1 MFGIILMRVGVKMYN
16 YIIGTITMQT
26 ASYIVIEA
34 YNVGYTINV
43 ANPYSFELGK
53 DYKVFLYNNV
63 KEDEYSLYGFKDEAE
78 REMFLKLINV
88 KGLGPKIAMPMIVSG
103 TIGGLA
109 DAIERE
115 NILYLTKF
123 PKVGEKLAKQIIL
136 DLKGKLNISSNNIID
151 NSTDELIEV
160 LSSLGYKTMEIKKVI
175 PNVDATKPLE
185 EQIKEALKLMMR

>member
-26 ASYIVIEA
+26 ASYIVVEA

>member
-26 ASYIVIEA
+26 ASYIVVEA

-115 NILYLTKF
+115 HILYLTKF

>member
-26 ASYIVIEA
+26 ASYIVVEA
-34 YNVGYTINV
+34 YNIGYTINV

-63 KEDEYSLYGFKDEAE
+63 KEDEYSLYGFKDETE

>member
-26 ASYIVIEA
+26 ASYIVVEA

-53 DYKVFLYNNV
+53 DYKVFLYNSV

>member
-26 ASYIVIEA
+26 ASYIVVEA

-160 LSSLGYKTMEIKKVI
+160 LSSLGYKTMEIKKAI

>member
-1 MFGIILMRVGVKMYN
+1 MRVGVKMYN

-26 ASYIVIEA
+26 ASYIVVEA